1 MKKYFIALGS
11 NLETQ
16 NLSRLEIINTAL
28 GHFSQFKIILI
39 KVSSFWESRS
49 YPDKSQPNFIN
60 AVSEVHSELNPY
72 QILHELKNI
81 EKKMGRKNKTRWG
94 SRILD
99 LDIIGSGSIILP
111 NNFEFNKW
119 LKMPLKK
126 QIKIQ
131 PDELILPHPRIQD
144 RLFVLRP
151 LNEVDPDW
159 VHPIFNK
166 TPLALI
172 KRKSWNEEDFLKL
185 VEN

>member
-16 NLSRLEIINTAL
+16 NLSRLEIISTAL

-49 YPDKSQPNFIN
+49 YPDRTQPDFIN
-60 AVSEVHSELNPY
+60 AVVEVHSELNPY
-72 QILHELKNI
+72 QILLELKNI

-119 LKMPLKK
+119 LKMPLHK

-144 RLFVLRP
+144 RLFVLNP
-151 LNEVDPDW
+151 LNEVAPHW
-159 VHPIFNK
+159 THPVFNK
-166 TPLALI
+166 TPLELI
-172 KRKSWNEEDFLKL
+172 NRKIWGKENFLKKL
-185 VEN
+185 EN

>member
-16 NLSRLEIINTAL
+16 NLSRLEIINLAL
-28 GHFSQFKIILI
+28 GYLSQFKIILI

-49 YPDKSQPNFIN
+49 YPDRSQPNFIN
-60 AVSEVHSELNPY
+60 AVTEVHSELNPY
-72 QILHELKNI
+72 QILLILKNI
-81 EKKMGRKNKTRWG
+81 EKKMGRKNTTIWG
-94 SRILD
+94 KRVLD

-119 LKMPLKK
+119 LKMPLLK

-144 RLFVLRP
+144 RLFVLKP
-151 LNEVDPDW
+151 LNEVDPHW
-159 VHPIFNK
+159 THPVLNK
-166 TPLALI
+166 TPLELI
-172 KRKSWNEEDFLKL
+172 NRKIWGEENFIKKI
-185 VEN
+185 EN

>member
-1 MKKYFIALGS
+1 MKKYLIALGS

-16 NLSRLEIINTAL
+16 NLSRLEIINKAI
-28 GHFSQFKIILI
+28 GYFSQLNIILI

-49 YPDKSQPNFIN
+49 YPDKSQPDFIN

-72 QILHELKNI
+72 QILYALKNI

-94 SRILD
+94 NRVLD

-131 PDELILPHPRIQD
+131 PDELILS
-144 RLFVLRP
+144 
-151 LNEVDPDW
+151 
-159 VHPIFNK
+159 
-166 TPLALI
+166 LI
-172 KRKSWNEEDFLKL
+172 HI
-185 VEN
+185 

>member
-1 MKKYFIALGS
+1 MKKYLIALGS

-16 NLSRLEIINTAL
+16 NLSRLEIINKAIEY
-28 GHFSQFKIILI
+28 FSQLNIILI

-49 YPDKSQPNFIN
+49 YPDKSQPDFIN

-72 QILHELKNI
+72 QILYALKNI

-94 SRILD
+94 NRVLD

-151 LNEVDPDW
+151 LNEVDPYW
-159 VHPIFNK
+159 THPVLNK
-166 TPLALI
+166 TPLELINRKVWGEENLI
-172 KRKSWNEEDFLKL
+172 KKI
-185 VEN
+185 EN

>member
-1 MKKYFIALGS
+1 MKKYLIALGS
-11 NLETQ
+11 NLETE
-16 NLSRLEIINTAL
+16 NLSKLEIINKAI
-28 GHFSQFKIILI
+28 GYFSQLNLVLI

-72 QILHELKNI
+72 QILNELKNI

-94 SRILD
+94 SRVLD

-126 QIKIQ
+126 QTKIQ
-131 PDELILPHPRIQD
+131 PGELILPHPRIQD
-144 RLFVLRP
+144 RLFVLKP
-151 LNEVDPDW
+151 LNEVDSNW
-159 VHPIFNK
+159 KHPVLNK
-166 TPLALI
+166 TALELI
-172 KRKSWNEEDFLKL
+172 NRKSWGEENFLKKI
-185 VEN
+185 EN